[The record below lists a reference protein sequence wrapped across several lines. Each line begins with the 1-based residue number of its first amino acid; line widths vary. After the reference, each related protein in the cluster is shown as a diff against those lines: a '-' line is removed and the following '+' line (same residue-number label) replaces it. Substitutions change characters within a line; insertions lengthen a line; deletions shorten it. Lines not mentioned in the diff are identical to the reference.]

1 MPGVHCNLPSFW
13 ASFCQA
19 SLFKNCHFWEQGTPV
34 AALGG
39 CSTLWLGSIWK
50 SHPLMPMHPCETEN
64 LGYYCITSSMISP
77 LSLKMPN
84 SSFKLQNHFGVT
96 NRNGKWHLSKLVFS
110 CIKRTIKPTSTA
122 VATFRVESIDEMC
135 NWNILKVGTALKTF
149 TSCKRKTWKCHRLIN
164 SVWFLNS
171 S

>member
-1 MPGVHCNLPSFW
+1 MCIALYLLFEYPSVR
-13 ASFCQA
+13 
-19 SLFKNCHFWEQGTPV
+19 LHYFKTVIFESRDPLLLHWVDV
-34 AALGG
+34 AH
-39 CSTLWLGSIWK
+39 WLGSIWK
-50 SHPLMPMHPCETEN
+50 FHPLMPMHLCETEN

-77 LSLKMPN
+77 SLSLKMPN
-84 SSFKLQNHFGVT
+84 SSFKLQNHFDVT
-96 NRNGKWHLSKLVFS
+96 NRNGNWHLSKLVFS

-149 TSCKRKTWKCHRLIN
+149 TFCKRKTWKCHRLIN